1 MRRIKI
7 FDIARRTAANNSITS
22 STVTATSA
30 KAEPFVNGTNANY
43 VDQMYSAWMED
54 PHSVH
59 RSWAAYFSQV
69 NAGVPPGSAYVP
81 PPEYAN
87 SLIHPAAL
95 PINNM
100 SQNMSTGMTQHS
112 SSGNISSKDADSS
125 VAVQRLIRAYQVRG
139 HHLAELDP
147 LGILDADLDSST
159 PEEILSAESF
169 FTQADMAKTYDVS
182 NMNTSIGGAEG
193 VLPLETIIARLKNA
207 YCNSIAVEYMHIGSK
222 EQCDFIRERIENPE
236 YRKLSDEDRIINYK
250 RILQA
255 EKFETFLQKKWSSEK
270 RFGLEGVE
278 AMIAST
284 KAVIDV
290 AVEDGVESVIMGM
303 PHRGRLNVLANI
315 VRKDFSTLFTQFNS
329 ELETDDL
336 EMTGDVKYHLGINHE
351 RLNYKTNKMV
361 NLAVCANPSHLEA
374 VDPVVQGKTRAEQ
387 YYRED
392 HEGDRVMSVLFH
404 GDAAFSGQGV
414 VYETFSLS
422 DLPQYTTH
430 GTIHIVANNQIG
442 FTTDPR
448 FSRSSPYC
456 TDVARVVGAPILHV
470 NADDADAVM
479 VASKVAAEF
488 RQRFKKDV
496 VLDIVGYR
504 RHGHNEIDNPMFTQ
518 PLMYQ
523 KISEH
528 PTVLAAY
535 TKQLIDEG
543 VLTVAKAQAAEA
555 EYEAICE
562 EGYRESKNSKQLC
575 WSHWL
580 DSPWKGFF
588 EDDQGT
594 IRDYFPAT
602 GVSKGSLELVGS
614 KISEQPKGFAL
625 HGGLKRIL
633 KARGQLLQDGKVNWA
648 LGEAMAYGTLLMEGV
663 HVRVSGQDVERGT
676 FSHRHAVLH
685 DQAID
690 GKTYCPLQHL
700 TDDQAG
706 LTICNSSLSEYG
718 VLGFE
723 LGYSMVNP
731 NSLIIWEAQ
740 FGDFSNTAQPIIDQ
754 FISSGEVKW
763 VRQSGLVMLLPH
775 GYEGMGPEHSSARLE
790 RFLAMMNDDP
800 DELPAYMGD
809 SNFNTRSLHDCNWII
824 TNITTPANFFH
835 ALRRQIKMPFRK
847 PMINMSPKSGLNHP
861 RSRSDLSEMADG
873 TEFLRIIEDP
883 TCVESDKCKRIIF
896 CTGKVYI
903 DIEEERKKLG
913 LDQGEVAVVR
923 IEQIA
928 PFPFD
933 LVKEQLD
940 KYPGADVYWSQEE
953 HKNSG
958 AYEYCKQRIRTVSD
972 FSRRVHY
979 AGRASSASTAT
990 GSKQTHKKE
999 LKKFLG
1005 ECFKNL

>member
-1 MRRIKI
+1 
-7 FDIARRTAANNSITS
+7 
-22 STVTATSA
+22 
-30 KAEPFVNGTNANY
+30 
-43 VDQMYSAWMED
+43 MYSAWMED
-54 PHSVH
+54 PNSVH

-69 NAGVPPGSAYVP
+69 NNGAPPGSAYVP

-87 SLIHPAAL
+87 SLIHPQAL
-95 PINNM
+95 PINN
-100 SQNMSTGMTQHS
+100 QNIQS
-112 SSGNISSKDADSS
+112 SSSAIQPAGASGSISSKDAEAH

-159 PEEILSAESF
+159 PEEILSAEAF
-169 FTQADMAKTYDVS
+169 FSEADMQKQFDVS
-182 NMNTSIGGAEG
+182 QMNTAIGGDSPT
-193 VLPLETIIARLKNA
+193 LTLETIIARLKDA
-207 YCNSIAVEYMHIGSK
+207 YCDSIAVEYMHIGSK

-236 YRKLSDEDRIINYK
+236 YRKLDDEERIINYK

-278 AMIAST
+278 SIIAST

-290 AVEDGVESVIMGM
+290 AVDDGVESIIMGM
-303 PHRGRLNVLANI
+303 PHRGRLNVLANV

-329 ELETDDL
+329 DLETDDV
-336 EMTGDVKYHLGINHE
+336 EMTGDVKYHLGIHHE

-361 NLAVCANPSHLEA
+361 TLACCANPSHLEA

-456 TDVARVVGAPILHV
+456 TDVARVVGAPIFHV

-479 VASKVAAEF
+479 IASKVAAEF

-504 RHGHNEIDNPMFTQ
+504 RHGHNEIDNPMFPQ

-523 KISEH
+523 KINEH

-543 VLTVAKAQAAEA
+543 VLTTAKAQAAEA

-588 EDDQGT
+588 EDDEGT

-602 GVSKGSLELVGS
+602 GVSKNSLQLVGQ

-633 KARGQLLQDGKVNWA
+633 KARSQLVTDDKVNWA

-663 HVRVSGQDVERGT
+663 HVRLSGQDVERGT

-685 DQAID
+685 DQEID

-790 RFLAMMNDDP
+790 RFLQMMNDDP
-800 DELPAYMGD
+800 DQLPAYFGE
-809 SNFNTRSLHDCNWII
+809 SNFNTKSLQDCNWIV

-835 ALRRQIKMPFRK
+835 VLRRQIKMPFRK
-847 PMINMSPKSGLNHP
+847 PLINMSPKSGLNHP
-861 RSRSDLSEMADG
+861 RARSDLSEMAEG
-873 TEFLRIIEDP
+873 TEFKRIIEDP
-883 TCVESDKCKRIIF
+883 KCQENPEKCKRIIF

-903 DIEEERKKLG
+903 DIEDERKKRG
-913 LDQGEVAVVR
+913 FDDGTVAVVR

-940 KYPGADVYWSQEE
+940 KYPNAELCWSQEE
-953 HKNSG
+953 HKNGG
-958 AYEYCKQRIRTVSD
+958 AYEYCKARIRTTSGHT
-972 FSRRVHY
+972 RRVYY
-979 AGRASSASTAT
+979 AGRARSESAAS
-990 GSKQTHKKE
+990 GSKQTHKNE
-999 LKKFLG
+999 LKKLLDD
-1005 ECFKNL
+1005 CFELL